1 MTSKDSGDTVD
12 KRKSAENGLAQTV
25 VESYDAIVLGSGEAG
40 KYIAWNLASNGKKT
54 ALVERRYI
62 GGSCPN
68 IACLPTKNFVHSA
81 KVVHTATQ
89 LESYGMH
96 KADSAIDITAIRG
109 RKRAMVD
116 GLVAMH
122 QERFAKSGAELILGE
137 GKFVGSK
144 FMEVGLADG
153 GIRLLTAET
162 IVLSTGSRSL
172 IDSIP
177 GLVEAAPLTHV
188 EALELDEVPGHLL
201 ILGGGYIG
209 LEFAQ
214 VMRRFGSQVTL
225 IERNERF
232 LHKEDSD
239 VSELLLK
246 VFTVEGIEIVTG
258 AKLKEVSGMSGE
270 KITLNLE
277 QDGEP
282 ITLKGTHLMVATGRT
297 PNTSDIGL
305 DVTGVDLTPEGF
317 VRVNEHLETTAS
329 GIFAAGDCAGS
340 PHFTHIAYD
349 DFRVLRDRFAGFSRS
364 TTGRLVPSCLFV
376 DPEFARIGLSETEA
390 KEKNISYRLVKL
402 AMKSV
407 LRTRTTGETEG
418 FLKALISA
426 SDDTIIGFTA
436 CGASSGEMMAPVQ
449 LAMSAK
455 LPYTVL
461 RDSTFAHPTFAE
473 GLVYLFSQT
482 PTLMSYSNS
491 KV

>member
-1 MTSKDSGDTVD
+1 MASKKPDSGV
-12 KRKSAENGLAQTV
+12 RMRESSQNGLSLMA
-25 VESYDAIVLGSGEAG
+25 VESFDAIVLGSGEAG
-40 KYIAWNLASNGKKT
+40 KYIAWNLASSGKKT
-54 ALVERRYI
+54 ALIERQYI

-81 KVVHTATQ
+81 KVIHTATQ
-89 LESYGMH
+89 MKSYGMH
-96 KADSAIDITAIRG
+96 TVDSAIDIVTIRG
-109 RKRAMVD
+109 RKRAMVEA
-116 GLVAMH
+116 LVAMH
-122 QERFAKSGAELILGE
+122 QERFVKSGVELILGK

-144 FMEVGLADG
+144 LIEVELAKG
-153 GIRLLTAET
+153 GTRLFTAET
-162 IVLSTGSRSL
+162 IVLSTGSRSF
-172 IDSIP
+172 IEGIP
-177 GLVEAAPLTHV
+177 GLMEAAPLTHV
-188 EALELDEVPGHLL
+188 EALELDEVPGHLI

-232 LHKEDSD
+232 LHKEDND

-246 VFTVEGIEIVTG
+246 VFTAEGIEIVTG
-258 AKLKEVSGMSGE
+258 AELKKVSGLSGRGV
-270 KITLNLE
+270 TLYLQ

-282 ITLKGTHLMVATGRT
+282 MTLRGTHLMVATGRT
-297 PNTSDIGL
+297 PNTSDISL
-305 DVTGVDLTPEGF
+305 DMTGVELTSEGF
-317 VRVNEHLETTAS
+317 VRVNEHLETTMS

-340 PHFTHIAYD
+340 PQFTHIAFD
-349 DFRVLRDRFAGFSRS
+349 DFRILRDGLAGISRS
-364 TTGRLVPSCLFV
+364 TIGRLVPSCLFV
-376 DPEFARIGLSETEA
+376 DPELAHIGLSETEA
-390 KEKNISYRLVKL
+390 KQKKISYRLVKL

-407 LRTRTTGETEG
+407 LRSRTTGETEG

-455 LPYTVL
+455 LPYTLL

-482 PTLMSYSNS
+482 PLLIS
-491 KV
+491 